1 MIRFYK
7 GVGIL
12 LLIGLFFVTGCS
24 SLGIRSGE
32 EKPRLGPLRVGI
44 TTNYPPLIFKAE
56 GKYIG
61 AEVDFAYRLGDMLK
75 REVEFFE
82 LGWEELIPALFTGK
96 IDIIMS
102 GMSITDARKIR
113 INFTEPYLQIGLLAA
128 MRSEDV
134 PRYASAQDVLS
145 TSSWVGVMQNTTG
158 DAFVQKNLPNANRL
172 AFNRIYD
179 AVFAL
184 KQKKIDLFI
193 HDAPAVAWT
202 VSENEA
208 SLQALW
214 VFLNRDH
221 LAWGVRYDDEEFRE
235 TINKVLKSWK
245 TDGTL
250 DRDLVRWL
258 PYLKRIQ

>member
-1 MIRFYK
+1 MMKLYK
-7 GVGIL
+7 GAVIL

-24 SLGIRSGE
+24 LLGIHSGE
-32 EKPRLGPLRVGI
+32 EKPRQGLLRVGI
-44 TTNYPPLIFKAE
+44 TPNYPPLIFKAD
-56 GKYIG
+56 GKYVG
-61 AEVDFAYRLGDMLK
+61 AEVDFAYRLGAALK
-75 REVEFFE
+75 RDVEFLE

-102 GMSITDARKIR
+102 GMSVTDARKIR
-113 INFTEPYLQIGLLAA
+113 INFTEPYLQIGLMAA
-128 MRSEDV
+128 MRSEDAS
-134 PRYASAQDVLS
+134 RYSSIQDILS
-145 TSSWVGVMQNTTG
+145 TTSWVGVMQNTTG

-172 AFNRIYD
+172 AFNKIYD

-193 HDAPAVAWT
+193 HDVPAVAWT

-214 VFLNRDH
+214 EFLNRGH
-221 LAWGVRYDDEEFRE
+221 LAWGVRYDDEEFCD
-235 TINKVLKSWK
+235 TINKTLKSWK

-250 DRDLVRWL
+250 DRGLVRWL
-258 PYLKRIQ
+258 PYLNRIK